1 MLIHA
6 MVISLLLLVFTG
18 TILTQAVVASKIA
31 LQASVARYLEAAA
44 GDGVADLTAGMQYYV
59 KYAGSAGPWQAGA
72 GESRSPKRPVCAE
85 TVAPDECPFT
95 YDIAAR
101 VTGST
106 TASSATGAGTDV
118 AINLQSA
125 VIDEQRVSAQV
136 TVRLYP
142 RQSDKAIGSR
152 TRYLTYRVF
161 NSAPYAI
168 ISGVRDGTTEN
179 GLATSAQGDTSGA
192 PPLLQPAAGSE
203 RPIPDI
209 ANPDLYRDTTIKL
222 SVTCSTINPAIE
234 PQAPPGNEGLPWG
247 VDAENG
253 YELSCNGGESL
264 QLDMFSAERS
274 WQNGNT
280 RDLRWAE

>member
-18 TILTQAVVASKIA
+18 TILTQAVVASKVA

-59 KYAGSAGPWQAGA
+59 KYAGSAGPWQAGS
-72 GESRSPKRPVCAE
+72 GESRSPRRPVCAE

-95 YDIAAR
+95 YDIAAH

-106 TASSATGAGTDV
+106 TASPATGAGTDV
-118 AINLQSA
+118 ALNLQSA

-136 TVRLYP
+136 TVHLYP

-168 ISGVRDGTTEN
+168 ISGVRDGTSDN
-179 GLATSAQGDTSGA
+179 GLATSAQGDTSGTPAKPVLGPGLADAHTPRTDA
-192 PPLLQPAAGSE
+192 PDA
-203 RPIPDI
+203 
-209 ANPDLYRDTTIKL
+209 YRDSRLQIQM
-222 SVTCSTINPAIE
+222 VCSTINDPSQ
-234 PQAPPGNEGLPWG
+234 PQASPGNEGTMWG
-247 VDAENG
+247 VSAPG
-253 YELSCNGGESL
+253 IELPCHLLASYNANA
-264 QLDMFSAERS
+264 FIERS
-274 WQNGNT
+274 AWKNGNAQLT
-280 RDLRWAE
+280 GWDE